1 MADTPAGPEPRA
13 TRVALAVVFGVTFA
27 AVTAVLLALALD
39 GPGFVAA
46 GAIWLGLGIVVVTRA
61 LITVGARSDR
71 AA

>member
-1 MADTPAGPEPRA
+1 
-13 TRVALAVVFGVTFA
+13 
-27 AVTAVLLALALD
+27 VLLALALD